1 MLLIEPPVTSEEWTD
16 LRTQDAGF
24 SQFFCQYCDQYFSA
38 VLSLPGDQ
46 IGKVIEY
53 MCGGLEEWHIDAWSF
68 HTIVQREL
76 QEREYEASSKVARIV
91 ILCALGETLS
101 NHGYEM
107 YQRTERLLNRCWE
120 LIPIVLML
128 AVDDHFGLLTAECC

>member
-1 MLLIEPPVTSEEWTD
+1 MLLIAPPLTCEEWTE
-16 LRTQDAGF
+16 LRIPDAGF
-24 SQFFCQYCDQYFSA
+24 NQFFCQYCDQYFSA

-46 IGKVIEY
+46 IGKVIAYLCAE
-53 MCGGLEEWHIDAWSF
+53 LEEWQIDAESF

-76 QEREYEASSKVARIV
+76 QEQEYEASSKAARIV
-91 ILCALGETLS
+91 ILCALGETLR

-107 YQRTERLLNRCWE
+107 YQRTERLLDRCWE
-120 LIPIVLML
+120 MIPIVLMI